1 MKYFILEK
9 TVLSGPYYMPNV
21 AGDKL
26 PIDKRKILA
35 QITKELIDVNGEF
48 DLRCS
53 GFGDEDDPK
62 NVKSWEF
69 QRFDVYHFMT
79 GTNRLLVSE
88 KCKSILSKYRYP
100 ESEFKFYA
108 AKLFFQGQKYDYHI
122 FQQHD
127 DISNMD
133 QSATEYVI
141 YDPSSN
147 NVVAKHEGDLL
158 TANSYDLLYA
168 ELRSKNLK
176 LKFSKLVLNSAF
188 NIFSLRW
195 FFWGA
200 YMIIDE
206 KVKEDLERNEVT
218 GIDFKEIDFEIHFKT
233 E

>member
-1 MKYFILEK
+1 MKYFTLEK
-9 TVLSGPYYMPNV
+9 TLFNGPYYIPNV
-21 AGDKL
+21 AGDKQPL
-26 PIDKRKILA
+26 DKRKILA

-53 GFGDEDDPK
+53 GFGDEDDSE

-100 ESEFKFYA
+100 ESEFKFYP
-108 AKLFFQGQKYDYHI
+108 AKLLFQDQKYNYSI

-133 QSATEYVI
+133 QANTEYVI
-141 YDPSSN
+141 YDPITN
-147 NVVAKHEGDLL
+147 NVVEKYDGELPTQG
-158 TANSYDLLYA
+158 NYDLIFSQL
-168 ELRSKNLK
+168 ESKNLK
-176 LKFSKLVLNSAF
+176 IKFSRLVLNHSF

-200 YMIIDE
+200 YVIIDE
-206 KVKEDLERNEVT
+206 NVKEDLERNEVA
-218 GIDFKEIDFEIHFKT
+218 GMDFKEIDFEIHFKN
-233 E
+233 